1 MLARINTV
9 LFDLD
14 GTLAAPTI
22 DFDAL
27 RKRLGLPGG
36 QSIMHALEQLDA
48 AARAR
53 AMAVV
58 EETEREAAGRATPN
72 PGALELVAALRARGI
87 GMAVITR
94 NMHEAAATTM
104 RAIGVDIELLV
115 TREFGPIKP
124 SPEPVLHALRQL
136 AAEPGRA
143 LMVGDFKDDITAGRL
158 AGTATCLV
166 MNNAGPPR
174 YEADLHVPTP
184 TDLLELFQRA
194 WS

>member
-14 GTLAAPTI
+14 GTLAAPAI

-48 AARAR
+48 ESRAR

-58 EETEREAAGRATPN
+58 EETEREAAARATPN
-72 PGALELVAALRARGI
+72 PGALELVAALRTRGI
-87 GMAVITR
+87 AMAVITR

-104 RAIGVDIELLV
+104 RAIGIDIELLV

-136 AAEPGRA
+136 GAESGRA
-143 LMVGDFKDDITAGRL
+143 LMVGDFKDDITAGRQ
-158 AGTATCLV
+158 AGTKTCLV

-184 TDLLELFQRA
+184 VELLQLFEQA
-194 WS
+194 WH